1 MKDVHR
7 PDLPNITNIARESA
21 IDNSYD
27 VLVEG
32 APWLE
37 KKHNVVSSVSS
48 TKVISE
54 SSDF

>member
-7 PDLPNITNIARESA
+7 PDLPNVTYIARESA

-27 VLVEG
+27 VLVER
-32 APWLE
+32 AE

-48 TKVISE
+48 TKAISE